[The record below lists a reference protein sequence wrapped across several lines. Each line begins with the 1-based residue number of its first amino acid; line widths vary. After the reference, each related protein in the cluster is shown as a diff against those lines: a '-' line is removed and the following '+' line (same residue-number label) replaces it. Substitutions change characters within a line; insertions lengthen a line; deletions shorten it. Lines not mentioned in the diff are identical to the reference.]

1 MVFSDLIGGRLPS
14 PARVRTRSVNWSF
27 SAYFRVKVLIENA
40 VCLCMLPYE
49 LEYGTLEKDSF
60 STDFMVILNISLSEP
75 NTFLLP
81 TLVLS
86 CYCALGDPR

>member
-1 MVFSDLIGGRLPS
+1 
-14 PARVRTRSVNWSF
+14 
-27 SAYFRVKVLIENA
+27 
-40 VCLCMLPYE
+40 MLPYE
-49 LEYGTLEKDSF
+49 LEYGTLEKYSF